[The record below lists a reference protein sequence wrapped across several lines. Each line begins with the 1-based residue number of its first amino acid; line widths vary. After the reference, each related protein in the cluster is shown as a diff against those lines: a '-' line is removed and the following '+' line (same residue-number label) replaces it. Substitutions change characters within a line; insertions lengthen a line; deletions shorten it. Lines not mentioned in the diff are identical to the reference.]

1 MLFSSLTFLYYFLP
15 AVLLVYFA
23 VPAKLKNPV
32 LLTASLLFY
41 AWGEPRF
48 VLFMVLSILV
58 HYAAGLAIAHDR
70 GTRRARL
77 WLILALAASL
87 GLLGYVKYADFF
99 IGSVNAVS
107 GLGLPLPGV
116 VLPIGISFYTFQIL
130 SYTIDVYRGQV
141 EPQKNLISLA
151 TYIALFP
158 QLIAGPIVRYAD
170 IAGQLAGRHH
180 SLERL
185 TGGLRRFVIG
195 LAKKILIANTLGE
208 IGMLLDQ
215 TAQPTVLLLW
225 LTAVSFMLQIYF
237 DFSGYSDMA
246 IGLGRV
252 FGFDFLEN
260 FNYPYMA
267 RSITEFWRRWHISLG
282 TWFRDYCY
290 IPLGGSRT
298 GKGRWLRNLA
308 IVWLLT
314 GLWHGAAWTFVLW
327 GLLFALLLI
336 VEKLWLGKRMQHWPA
351 WAARGLVLLVV
362 LFSFVLFEAPDL
374 PQAVQRLSAMLGGSP
389 LPLAD
394 PLSWFYLRS
403 YLGIILIAIVG
414 ATSLP
419 ARLYRRLRQ
428 WTPADRILTVTEPL
442 AGLTLL
448 LVMTGYLADAS
459 FNPFLYFRF

>member
-180 SLERL
+180 SLDRVIS
-185 TGGLRRFVIG
+185 GLRRFVIG
-195 LAKKILIANTLGE
+195 L
-208 IGMLLDQ
+208 
-215 TAQPTVLLLW
+215 
-225 LTAVSFMLQIYF
+225 
-237 DFSGYSDMA
+237 
-246 IGLGRV
+246 
-252 FGFDFLEN
+252 
-260 FNYPYMA
+260 
-267 RSITEFWRRWHISLG
+267 
-282 TWFRDYCY
+282 
-290 IPLGGSRT
+290 
-298 GKGRWLRNLA
+298 
-308 IVWLLT
+308 
-314 GLWHGAAWTFVLW
+314 
-327 GLLFALLLI
+327 
-336 VEKLWLGKRMQHWPA
+336 
-351 WAARGLVLLVV
+351 
-362 LFSFVLFEAPDL
+362 
-374 PQAVQRLSAMLGGSP
+374 
-389 LPLAD
+389 
-394 PLSWFYLRS
+394 
-403 YLGIILIAIVG
+403 
-414 ATSLP
+414 
-419 ARLYRRLRQ
+419 
-428 WTPADRILTVTEPL
+428 
-442 AGLTLL
+442 
-448 LVMTGYLADAS
+448 
-459 FNPFLYFRF
+459 